1 MTHRQQTIANE
12 LCDARASRAIAS
24 RHAEEH
30 DLRALFLDAQ
40 ARTSRL
46 LAHGAADAD
55 ELRTLARMCDV
66 PAHVLRADMIVEVR

>member
-1 MTHRQQTIANE
+1 LTHAAVNP
-12 LCDARASRAIAS
+12 ARADALAS
-24 RHAEEH
+24 RTASDFR
-30 DLRALFLDAQ
+30 DLYIDAQ

-66 PAHVLRADMIVEVR
+66 PAHVLRADMIGEVR

>member
-1 MTHRQQTIANE
+1 MTHRQQTIANDFRE
-12 LCDARASRAIAS
+12 ALAI
-24 RHAEEH
+24 
-30 DLRALFLDAQ
+30 RALQIDAQ

-66 PAHVLRADMIVEVR
+66 PAHVLRADMIGEVR